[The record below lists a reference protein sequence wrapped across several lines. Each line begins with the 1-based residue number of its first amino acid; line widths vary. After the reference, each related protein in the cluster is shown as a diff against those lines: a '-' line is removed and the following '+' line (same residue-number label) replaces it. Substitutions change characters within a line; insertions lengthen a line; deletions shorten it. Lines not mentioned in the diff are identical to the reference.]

1 MGEEIKGAKMSEP
14 APIVGYCTNV
24 HAGVNVDAILSNL
37 RTHAYS
43 VRQSL
48 ALRSLPVGLW
58 FSESAVREAIEPTN
72 LERIRHDLEEMG
84 LIPYTFNGFPQ
95 GDFHSAVVKHRV
107 YLPTWWE
114 PSRLQY
120 TRDLVRLLDQL
131 LEPGRFGSISTLPI
145 AWGSPQPTQDQ
156 WRAAADQLLAL
167 AEDLHRLYESTG
179 RRIVLALEPEPGCA
193 ITDTPSLRRF
203 FVDYLSE
210 RTLGAS
216 GADRARIYITMCH
229 DVCHAAVMA
238 EDQQAELTAC
248 RSEGIRIGKV
258 QVSSAIRV
266 AWDTLDSAGRV
277 AALQELGQFAEDR
290 YLHQTLVRYSDGTTQ
305 LVEDLPGLLADISG
319 PADNR
324 MLNEWRIHFH
334 VPIDIA
340 SWGRIESTQN
350 EIDRFLDL
358 MMEQKDFGSPEMH
371 LEVETYAW
379 GVLPESL
386 REPYLH
392 QGIAR
397 ELQWLRGRLKAKVQP
412 PGVQQHA

>member
-1 MGEEIKGAKMSEP
+1 MGEGIKGAKMSEP

-24 HAGVNVDAILSNL
+24 HAGVNVDAILGNL

-58 FSESAVREAIEPTN
+58 FSENAVREALEPKN
-72 LERIRHDLEEMG
+72 LDLIRNSLQEMG
-84 LIPYTFNGFPQ
+84 LVPYTFNGFPQ

-107 YLPTWWE
+107 YRPTWWE
-114 PSRLQY
+114 PSRLKY
-120 TRDLVRLLDQL
+120 TQDLIRLLDQL

-145 AWGSPQPTQDQ
+145 AWGSPQPTSDQ
-156 WRAAADQLLAL
+156 WRLAADQLMTI
-167 AEDLHRLYESTG
+167 AEQLSHLYESTG
-179 RRIVLALEPEPGCA
+179 RRIVLALEPEPGCS
-193 ITDTPSLRRF
+193 ITDTASLRRF
-203 FVDYLSE
+203 YIEHLSE

-216 GADRARIYITMCH
+216 RAELARTYITMCH

-238 EDQQAELTAC
+238 EDQRAELAAC

-258 QVSSAIRV
+258 QISSAIRV
-266 AWDTLDSAGRV
+266 AWNKLDSEGRV

-290 YLHQTLVRYSDGTTQ
+290 YLHQTLVRYSDGTSQ

-319 PADNR
+319 PEDKR
-324 MLNEWRIHFH
+324 LLNEWRIHFH

-340 SWGRIESTQN
+340 SWGRIESTQD

-358 MMEQKDFGSPEMH
+358 MMVQKDFGSPEMH

-386 REPYLH
+386 REPHLH

-397 ELQWLRGRLKAKVQP
+397 ELQWLHGRLRAKVQP
-412 PGVQQHA
+412 TGVEHHA